1 MAGPQVFPKQPVST
15 TPTGKAPHGGVP
27 QRGLMTTPSSST
39 STGRFGRL
47 FRRLPVFSSKADS
60 MVVLGVAMLQPIET
74 DSKGNKVLDT
84 QLGEVDSDENTSTL
98 ANGQLRLPAG
108 YTYFGQFVD
117 HDITFDP
124 VSSLTRQNDP
134 NALVDFRTPKFDLD
148 NLYGRGPQDQPY
160 LYQDMSTVGNA
171 DPDDGIKLI
180 EGKPIGPDNQH
191 DLPRAENNRA
201 IIGDPRNDEN
211 KIISQLQATFIRLH
225 NRTVDWI
232 RSGSDIGFQ
241 GTTPDDFFKRAQ
253 QLVRWHYQWVV
264 VHDFLPRIVGDD
276 PFQPD
281 QGVVADILEAKEHMT
296 ASGKATV
303 IRPKLLFYQFGSKPF
318 MPVEFSV
325 AAYRYGHSVIRPS
338 YQINQ
343 FLLKARK
350 PQPVPGLPDV
360 TASRIPIFTQT
371 TGLTDSLNGF
381 NTIVPNWGVDWNFFL
396 PISSVQNLPQPSYKM
411 DTQIAHPLGFLPAS
425 VATTEALVPGFSD
438 RVAQALPVRNLL
450 RGLRL
455 GLPGGEDIA
464 HAMGIKPDP
473 QIAITADTLKSA
485 LEEEELKIS
494 QPQIDAA
501 ASDLKGRTP
510 LWYYILKEA
519 ELLQSA
525 HLGAVG
531 GRIVAETLI
540 GLLAADPLS
549 FLSAQQDWQPVLPR
563 RAPKTD
569 GPFTLSDLIAFALSA

>member
-1 MAGPQVFPKQPVST
+1 MAGPQVLAQQQQST
-15 TPTGKAPHGGVP
+15 TPTGNAAHGGIP
-27 QRGLMTTPSSST
+27 PRGLMTTPSSST
-39 STGRFGRL
+39 TSGRFGRL
-47 FRRLPVFSSKADS
+47 FRHLPVFSSKPDS
-60 MVVLGVAMLQPIET
+60 MVVLGVATLQPIET
-74 DSKGNKVLDT
+74 DAQGNKVLDT
-84 QLGEVDSDENTSTL
+84 QLGQVDPDENTSTL
-98 ANGQLRLPAG
+98 TNGQLRLPAG

-160 LYQDMSTVGNA
+160 LYQDRSTAGNA

-180 EGKPIGPDNQH
+180 EGKPIGPDKQR
-191 DLPRAENNRA
+191 DLPRAENSRA

-211 KIISQLQATFIRLH
+211 KIVSQLQATFIHLH

-232 RSGSDIGFQ
+232 RGGSDKGFQ
-241 GTTPDDFFKRAQ
+241 GGAPDDLLKRAQ

-264 VHDFLPRIVGDD
+264 VHDFLRRIVGDD

-281 QGVVADILEAKEHMT
+281 EGVVTDILEAKELVT
-296 ASGKATV
+296 AAGSTSV

-325 AAYRYGHSVIRPS
+325 AAYRYGHSVVRPS
-338 YQINQ
+338 YHINQ
-343 FLLKARK
+343 FLFQQRQK

-371 TGLTDSLNGF
+371 KGLTDSLNGF
-381 NTIVPNWGVDWNFFL
+381 NTIVPQWGVDWNFFL
-396 PISSVQNLPQPSYKM
+396 PISSAKNLPQPSYKM
-411 DTQIAHPLGFLPAS
+411 DTQIAHPLGALPDS
-425 VATTEALVPGFSD
+425 VATTEALVPGLSD

-455 GLPGGEDIA
+455 GLPSGEHVA
-464 HAMGIKPDP
+464 HAMGVKGDP
-473 QIAITADTLKSA
+473 QIAITPDTLQSA
-485 LEEEELKIS
+485 LQEDFGIT
-494 QPQIDAA
+494 QAQVDAA
-501 ASDLKGRTP
+501 AADLKGRTP

-519 ELLQSA
+519 ELLQAA

-531 GRIVAETLI
+531 GRIVAETII

-549 FLSAQQDWQPVLPR
+549 FLSVQPNWQPLFPR
-563 RAPKTD
+563 RDSKSD
-569 GPFTLSDLIAFALSA
+569 GPFTLSDLFAFALSA